1 MTLWRSSSRFS
12 FLFLPFRSE
21 LYASG
26 STKGVFPHL
35 NPLTYVDVCW
45 RMLTY
50 VDVCCLYRPETRGG
64 HVHGTSCSGRDFVI
78 LFWKKFR
85 FATFHLIRKVSS
97 KNCLVLSIKVLN
109 LNFTKLRTV
118 TCFDSL
124 YGDGIEGDN
133 KIFCRMSVMF
143 SLRHVRLF

>member
-1 MTLWRSSSRFS
+1 MTLWRSSSRF
-12 FLFLPFRSE
+12 PSE
-21 LYASG
+21 ASYMLLVQPRG
-26 STKGVFPHL
+26 FFPTL
-35 NPLTYVDVCW
+35 IRWRMLTYVDVCW